1 MAAAKSN
8 MPTPN
13 AKRARPRD
21 GPRLQRAAAD
31 DVVRDDRLFGAF
43 LGALLLGALFLGAL
57 FARVALD
64 RVARVRVELLRRVV
78 TADLQPWP

>member
-13 AKRARPRD
+13 ANLARPRD
-21 GPRLQRAAAD
+21 GPRLQRAAD
-31 DVVRDDRLFGAF
+31 DDARDDRLVEAF
-43 LGALLLGALFLGAL
+43 LGALFLGAFFLGAL
-57 FARVALD
+57 FARVALV
-64 RVARVRVELLRRVV
+64 RVVRVRVELLRRVV

>member
-21 GPRLQRAAAD
+21 GPRLQRAADD
-31 DVVRDDRLFGAF
+31 DVARDDRLVEAF
-43 LGALLLGALFLGAL
+43 LGALLLGVFFLGAL

-64 RVARVRVELLRRVV
+64 RVVPVRVELLRRVV
-78 TADLQPWP
+78 MADLQPWP